1 MFANV
6 GHDAYYIIMA
16 INIISLTVIALFWP
30 ETKGVS
36 LEHMYHIFGE
46 VDQVEIYEKKIAAE
60 QREET
65 NQTNPEAKQIS

>member
-1 MFANV
+1 MFANL
-6 GHDAYYIIMA
+6 GHDAYYILMA

-46 VDQVEIYEKKIAAE
+46 VDKVEIYEKKVRDE
-60 QREET
+60 QRYKA
-65 NQTNPEAKQIS
+65 NQTGPEVKQSL